1 MDATVAPKAVPYE
14 NPGMICQSDLIQ
26 QSLLTPISQH
36 PIFIQRIDNTH
47 QIPCHESRANEPAGF
62 IRLLEANIRI
72 DFPSRPK
79 PSQRHVRRIPKY
91 PLV

>member
-1 MDATVAPKAVPYE
+1 MEATVAPKVVPYE

-36 PIFIQRIDNTH
+36 PIFIQSINNTH
-47 QIPCHESRANEPAGF
+47 QVPRNESRADEATGF
-62 IRLLEANIRI
+62 ICLFEANIRI